1 MELYKTFAKER
12 LTKLAGGAL
21 AEANLAEAFV
31 TIDKDYSVGK
41 YAGMYLAGSS
51 ERAEGNLANLD
62 NLLTEM
68 FLADLA
74 DFENLNFV
82 VENNTGFELVFDF
95 DKGIIRV
102 SEAVK

>member
-41 YAGMYLAGSS
+41 YAGMYLAGSF
-51 ERAEGNLANLD
+51 ERAESNLAKLD

-68 FLADLA
+68 FLEEVL
-74 DFENLNFV
+74 F
-82 VENNTGFELVFDF
+82 
-95 DKGIIRV
+95 
-102 SEAVK
+102 

>member
-12 LTKLAGGAL
+12 LTRIANGAL
-21 AEANLAEAFV
+21 DETALAEAFV
-31 TIDKDYSVGK
+31 TIDKDYSFGK

-51 ERAEGNLANLD
+51 ERAEGNLAKLD
-62 NLLTEM
+62 NLLTEA

-74 DFENLNFV
+74 DFDNLNFV
-82 VENNTGFELVFDF
+82 VENNTGIELNFDF
-95 DKGIIRV
+95 DRGIIRV